1 MNKFFQTLI
10 TLISVLTNAGS
21 QILPLNLPPKADSMP
36 EWAQYLYENPINI
49 IKVEDAYHQYYINNT
64 FEKNHYTRFY
74 KRLVMNHQM
83 QIQEN
88 GDMVSKNYRE
98 LEERSQLNKSRSP
111 LMNELHEMET
121 FFLKIIPACPWQVN
135 VYRMDV
141 R

>member
-49 IKVEDAYHQYYINNT
+49 IKVEDAYHQYYINHT

-111 LMNELHEMET
+111 VNEWRPYEMET
-121 FFLKIIPACPWQVN
+121 FFLKIIPRHVHG
-135 VYRMDV
+135 R
-141 R
+141 